1 MAASG
6 KPQGFGDLLGEPRP
20 KDRSIKRPEAPSW
33 LVKWNPD
40 DDPSTISCVTAFD
53 IVVYC
58 HKPSVML
65 STRYRKGV
73 AIDCEQKWKDF
84 RLCMWA
90 KYKSLSHR
98 EEATKALKE
107 NSKLCA
113 EKPHPLW
120 KERSHPPGKWNR
132 ITESEP

>member
-1 MAASG
+1 MAAERT
-6 KPQGFGDLLGEPRP
+6 PDIGDFLGEPRR
-20 KDRSIKRPEAPSW
+20 KDRSLKKPEAPSW

-58 HKPSVML
+58 HKPSIML

-73 AIDCEQKWKDF
+73 AVDCEQKWNDF

-90 KYKSLSHR
+90 KYKSISHR
-98 EEATKALKE
+98 DEVTKALKE
-107 NSKLCA
+107 NTKNHT

-120 KERSHPPGKWNR
+120 KKRSHPPGVWNR
-132 ITESEP
+132 ITDSDH